1 MWLLCLVYQHLL
13 DKVVRQNDDLQC
25 FAVSQLQRGE
35 LAISDP
41 LLCRFLSFCF
51 QYFEAFLSDSLDA
64 LVRAHLIDIDIFI
77 IGIMR
82 DGRER

>member
-1 MWLLCLVYQHLL
+1 VWLLCLVDQHLL
-13 DKVVRQNDDLQC
+13 QKVVRQTDDLQC
-25 FAVSQLQRGE
+25 FAISHLQGGE

-64 LVRAHLIDIDIFI
+64 LVRAHLNDIDILL
-77 IGIMR
+77 
-82 DGRER
+82 